1 MVEKEE
7 MTYNDS
13 FYLPYFQTAD
23 DIRVKR
29 V

>member
-7 MTYNDS
+7 MTYNYS
-13 FYLPYFQTAD
+13 VYLPYFQTAD
-23 DIRVKR
+23 DIGVKR